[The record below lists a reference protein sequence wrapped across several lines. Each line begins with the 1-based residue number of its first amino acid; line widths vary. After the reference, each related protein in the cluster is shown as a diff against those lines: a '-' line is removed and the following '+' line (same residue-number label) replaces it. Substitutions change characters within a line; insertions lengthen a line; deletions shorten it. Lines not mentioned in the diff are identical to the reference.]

1 MSFFIWNI
9 EGVGSPYPWD
19 RVGEVHRSRRVEPH
33 EEQRQEPGA
42 GGPSARGPWQRALK
56 EQEPP
61 PTRRAVLSV
70 GELMRSPVKTG
81 RQSWTVKDAWAFLGA
96 ERVRHL
102 PVVNKAGVL
111 VGMVSERDLLRIAGT
126 PDQLAEPGFLELTLG
141 EIMAREVFTAG
152 PDARV
157 RDAARLM
164 FQEAVGALP
173 VVDDG
178 ELVGILTR
186 SDILRA
192 LLREAPLD
200 LWT

>member
-1 MSFFIWNI
+1 
-9 EGVGSPYPWD
+9 
-19 RVGEVHRSRRVEPH
+19 
-33 EEQRQEPGA
+33 
-42 GGPSARGPWQRALK
+42 
-56 EQEPP
+56 
-61 PTRRAVLSV
+61 VLTV
-70 GELMRSPVKTG
+70 GELMRGPVKTG
-81 RQSWTVKDAWAFLGA
+81 RPSWTVKEAWAFLGA

-102 PVVNKAGVL
+102 PVVNKAGLL

-173 VVDDG
+173 VVDEG
-178 ELVGILTR
+178 QLVGILTR